1 MPVVTVKGIS
11 VFYREAGAAGPRVVF
26 VHGAGG
32 SSRHWGLQVRDV
44 GRVARCVALDLPGHG
59 RSGGSG
65 CSTIPDYSALL
76 VAFLDAIGWSSA
88 TVVGHSMGGAIAQW
102 TALHYPSRVER
113 LGLVGTGAKLRVH
126 PDILNGLLAPDPTPT
141 FYLIARW
148 AYRTNV
154 SDEEVER
161 SVAELRATPASVTY
175 GDFLACDRFDVRSQ
189 LGRIHQPTLVLTGQ
203 EDRLT
208 PPRYAE
214 YLAERIPGAVLRLV
228 PHAGHFVMLEQP
240 DAVTEALTA
249 FLGV

>member
-1 MPVVTVKGIS
+1 MPFVTVKGIT
-11 VFYREAGAAGPRVVF
+11 VFYRNAGTAGPRLVF

-32 SSRHWGLQVRDV
+32 SSRHWGLQLRDL
-44 GRVARCVALDLPGHG
+44 GRVARCIALDLPGHG
-59 RSGGSG
+59 RSGGAG
-65 CSTIPDYSALL
+65 CTTIPDYTAFL
-76 VAFLDAIGWSSA
+76 VAFLDAIGWPSA

-141 FYLIARW
+141 FSLIARW
-148 AYRTNV
+148 AYRQNV

-161 SVAELRATPASVTY
+161 SVAELRTTPASVTY

-189 LGRIHQPTLVLTGQ
+189 LGRIHHPTLVLTGL

-214 YLAERIPGAVLRLV
+214 YLAHHIPNAVLRLV
-228 PHAGHFVMLEQP
+228 PDAGHFVMLEQP
-240 DAVTEALTA
+240 DAVNEALTA
-249 FLGV
+249 FLRV